1 MTSSDD
7 ETGEA
12 DDTLTPPEA
21 IKAERIRTKRNFT
34 QEKRKIEQA
43 MDKNLDTP
51 QLLVRKEGLE
61 TLFNNC
67 ISINVR
73 YIKKLESLNLVVQD
87 YEWADRLTDEFRSL
101 EDRITRYVAKH
112 PAAPSNNNP
121 LIAPSEPGAA
131 ATAAATAAAALQASS
146 VLNSTMTITPT
157 TLSL

>member
-43 MDKNLDTP
+43 MDKNLDTA
-51 QLLVRKEGLE
+51 QLLIRKEGLE
-61 TLFNNC
+61 TLFNNF

-73 YIKKLESLNLVVQD
+73 YIKKLEALNLVVQD

-101 EDRITRYVAKH
+101 DDIK
-112 PAAPSNNNP
+112 
-121 LIAPSEPGAA
+121 
-131 ATAAATAAAALQASS
+131 
-146 VLNSTMTITPT
+146 
-157 TLSL
+157 